1 MTNGNGGHYPHL
13 YKRTTRNKRKED
25 FFLFGLTNRTLS
37 IYNVNMDKLNIFKSL
52 SNEARLQILE
62 WLKDPAAHFGPQ
74 DGIDLIEVGV
84 CVSQI
89 TEKLNMTQSTAS
101 QYLSTLQKAGL
112 IKATRI
118 GKWTYYKR
126 DEEAIKNLGLYI
138 QKDL

>member
-1 MTNGNGGHYPHL
+1 
-13 YKRTTRNKRKED
+13 
-25 FFLFGLTNRTLS
+25 
-37 IYNVNMDKLNIFKSL
+37 MDKLNIFKSL

>member
-1 MTNGNGGHYPHL
+1 
-13 YKRTTRNKRKED
+13 
-25 FFLFGLTNRTLS
+25 
-37 IYNVNMDKLNIFKSL
+37 MDKLNIFKSL

-62 WLKDPAAHFGPQ
+62 WLKDPAGHFGPQ

>member
-1 MTNGNGGHYPHL
+1 
-13 YKRTTRNKRKED
+13 
-25 FFLFGLTNRTLS
+25 
-37 IYNVNMDKLNIFKSL
+37 MDKLTIFKSL

-62 WLKDPAAHFGPQ
+62 WLKDPFTHFKLQ
-74 DGIDLIEVGV
+74 DGIDLAEVGV

-126 DEEAIKNLGLYI
+126 DEEAIKNLGEFI
-138 QKDL
+138 QTEL

>member
-1 MTNGNGGHYPHL
+1 M
-13 YKRTTRNKRKED
+13 E
-25 FFLFGLTNRTLS
+25 
-37 IYNVNMDKLNIFKSL
+37 VFKAL

-62 WLKDPAAHFGPQ
+62 WLKDPKSNFGPQ
-74 DGIDLIEVGV
+74 EGIDLVEVGV

-101 QYLSTLQKAGL
+101 QYLSLLQRAGL
-112 IKATRI
+112 VYATRI

-126 DEEAIKNLGLYI
+126 NEEALQNLASYI

>member
-1 MTNGNGGHYPHL
+1 
-13 YKRTTRNKRKED
+13 
-25 FFLFGLTNRTLS
+25 
-37 IYNVNMDKLNIFKSL
+37 MDKVNIFKSL
-52 SNEARLQILE
+52 SNEARLHILE
-62 WLKDPAAHFGPQ
+62 WLKDPTAHFGPQ

-101 QYLSTLQKAGL
+101 QYLSTLQRAGL

-138 QKDL
+138 QTDL

>member
-1 MTNGNGGHYPHL
+1 
-13 YKRTTRNKRKED
+13 
-25 FFLFGLTNRTLS
+25 
-37 IYNVNMDKLNIFKSL
+37 MDKVNIFKSL

-62 WLKDPAAHFGPQ
+62 WLKDPTAHFGPQ

-101 QYLSTLQKAGL
+101 QYLSTLQRAGL

-138 QKDL
+138 QTDL

>member
-1 MTNGNGGHYPHL
+1 M
-13 YKRTTRNKRKED
+13 
-25 FFLFGLTNRTLS
+25 TNRTLS
-37 IYNVNMDKLNIFKSL
+37 IYNVCMDKVNIFKSL

-62 WLKDPAAHFGPQ
+62 WLKDPTAHFGPQ

-101 QYLSTLQKAGL
+101 QYLSTLQRAGL

-138 QKDL
+138 QTDL

>member
-1 MTNGNGGHYPHL
+1 
-13 YKRTTRNKRKED
+13 
-25 FFLFGLTNRTLS
+25 
-37 IYNVNMDKLNIFKSL
+37 MDKVNIFKSL

-62 WLKDPAAHFGPQ
+62 WLKDPTAHFGPQ
-74 DGIDLIEVGV
+74 DGINLIEVGV

-101 QYLSTLQKAGL
+101 QYLSTLQRAGL

-138 QKDL
+138 QTDL